1 MVFSYHR
8 FMRLIDLILGKR
20 NVHAQN
26 FGTVEQP
33 LCVLLQAKN
42 GRSLVGLVRSDA
54 LEGTTPIMKRVR
66 EHMDLGVTPFN
77 QTPIHPNFSIAIIHR
92 LGYSTHLC
100 PLNCKGSMATL
111 GRSFL

>member
-1 MVFSYHR
+1 MVFSDHR
-8 FMRLIDLILGKR
+8 FMRLIDLILGKG

-26 FGTVEQP
+26 LGTVEQP

-42 GRSLVGLVRSDA
+42 GRSLVGLVGPHT
-54 LEGTTPIMKRVR
+54 LKGTTPIMKRVR
-66 EHMDLGVTPFN
+66 EHMDLGVTPFD
-77 QTPIHPNFSIAIIHR
+77 QTPIHPNFSVAIIHR

-111 GRSFL
+111 GRAIL